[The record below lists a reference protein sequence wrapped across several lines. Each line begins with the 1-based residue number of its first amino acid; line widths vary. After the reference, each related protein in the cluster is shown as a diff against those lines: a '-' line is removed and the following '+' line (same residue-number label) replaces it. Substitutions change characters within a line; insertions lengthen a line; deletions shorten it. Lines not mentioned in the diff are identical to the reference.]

1 MPPKTRIEKL
11 SSPDPGVTVFKITGT
26 LGFHEKAVLERIF
39 AECNRR
45 GLTRVLFEVSELES
59 LGGGCA
65 RIIREEASRGRIALG
80 FVGATRTVLKFLKK
94 EDAPRIV
101 VADTLDDGIPAIIAK
116 VLAFRAKVEPEPDS
130 DDALLS
136 SETLD
141 DILKL
146 GDGPAEEEDANAADS
161 DEEAEEAPSP
171 KPAAAHAKPSGDE
184 RPKPVETH
192 GKAFDTRKPAETHTR
207 AFDERAKPADTHTR
221 ASDEPAK
228 PAESHAKTAER
239 AKAAN
244 ERVRAAERAK
254 AEPAP
259 HAPSRPS
266 QFHDEPKAKPASS
279 HTPHKPAPDPVR
291 PAEPAPKF
299 PSVADTQSVDPRE
312 LQKRIVQY
320 NTLFSINA
328 DFYRLRE
335 RKALLDAFL
344 LTTIAQVGVESAV
357 FLEQNRNYFVPVSM
371 KGIEA
376 GEMRGFALSGA
387 QLRLEKWG
395 STVEVMAVEKSPF
408 GDDVKAPLLALGCTY
423 VAPFIVRGDVR
434 GILLLGR
441 PIKNELDP
449 GAIDFLKILIHQA
462 AVAYE
467 SMARFEEEN
476 ERTLGVVQTLM
487 SLIEENTLARGN
499 TNLISNYVYIVA
511 QRMHYATEHLR
522 DLMYGTALRDI
533 GMIKVSDLI
542 VRSPRELMPEEWEII
557 KRHPSDGA
565 IMLRDMKFSAHATE
579 VVLHHHERFNGEGYP
594 RGTQGQDIP
603 LGARIVSVVESFAAM
618 LQERPT
624 RPALSREEALTTL
637 KENWGMRYDPEVVR
651 CFVEVVEEEIRS
663 GEALKEKKFA
673 LFSV

>member
-39 AECNRR
+39 VECNRR
-45 GLTRVLFEVSELES
+45 GLARVLFEVSELES

-65 RIIREEASRGRIALG
+65 RIIREEASRGRVAIGL
-80 FVGATRTVLKFLKK
+80 VGATRTVLKFLKK

-101 VADTLDDGIPAIIAK
+101 VADSLDDAIPAVNAK
-116 VLAFRAKVEPEPDS
+116 VLAFQAKADPEINTDEH
-130 DDALLS
+130 LT
-136 SETLD
+136 SEALD

-146 GDGPAEEEDANAADS
+146 GDGPAEEEDANADDV
-161 DEEAEEAPSP
+161 DEEAPVRASEPKPAPAPKPEEKPRAHHETHSAHSTHHTYRPEPRPEPKPEP
-171 KPAAAHAKPSGDE
+171 KPAAP
-184 RPKPVETH
+184 P
-192 GKAFDTRKPAETHTR
+192 
-207 AFDERAKPADTHTR
+207 
-221 ASDEPAK
+221 
-228 PAESHAKTAER
+228 
-239 AKAAN
+239 
-244 ERVRAAERAK
+244 
-254 AEPAP
+254 
-259 HAPSRPS
+259 
-266 QFHDEPKAKPASS
+266 
-279 HTPHKPAPDPVR
+279 HTPPRQEKPAPVKEAPPRPSPV
-291 PAEPAPKF
+291 PAPEGDTRNAT
-299 PSVADTQSVDPRE
+299 ADTRE
-312 LQKRIVQY
+312 LQRRIVQY

-357 FLEQNRNYFVPVSM
+357 FLEQNRNYFVPVAM
-371 KGIEA
+371 KGIEP
-376 GEMRGFALSGA
+376 GEMRGFALSGS
-387 QLRLEKWG
+387 QLRLEKRS
-395 STVEVMAVEKSPF
+395 STVEVQAVEKSPF

-441 PIKNELDP
+441 PIRSELDP
-449 GAIDFLKILIHQA
+449 GAIEFLKILINQA

-499 TNLISNYVYIVA
+499 TNLITNYVFTVA
-511 QRMHYATEHLR
+511 QRMHYPAEHLR

-542 VRSPRELMPEEWEII
+542 VRSPRELMPEEWDII

-565 IMLRDMKFSAHATE
+565 VMLADMRFSEHATS

-603 LGARIVSVVESFAAM
+603 LGARIVAVVESFAAM

-637 KENWGMRYDPEVVR
+637 KENWGLRYDPEVIR

-663 GEALKEKKFA
+663 GENIKEKKFA

>member
-11 SSPDPGVTVFKITGT
+11 SSPDSGVTVFKITGT
-26 LGFHEKAVLERIF
+26 LGFHEKTVLERIF

-45 GLTRVLFEVSELES
+45 GLSRVLFEVSELES

-65 RIIREEASRGRIALG
+65 RIIREEASRGRVAIGL
-80 FVGATRTVLKFLKK
+80 VGATRTVLKFLKK

-101 VADTLDDGIPAIIAK
+101 VADTLTDAIPAINAK
-116 VLAFRAKVEPEPDS
+116 VLARNATITAEPEGDE
-130 DDALLS
+130 ALLS
-136 SETLD
+136 NDTLD

-146 GDGPAEEEDANAADS
+146 GDGPAEEEDANASDS
-161 DEEAEEAPSP
+161 EDDDEPVASV
-171 KPAAAHAKPSGDE
+171 KPASHPRDEKPQARHE
-184 RPKPVETH
+184 EKHET
-192 GKAFDTRKPAETHTR
+192 
-207 AFDERAKPADTHTR
+207 
-221 ASDEPAK
+221 PAK
-228 PAESHAKTAER
+228 PAVSTPPRTEARPSSAAPSSRVQEAMRASAPSSSAKPAPQSEAR
-239 AKAAN
+239 
-244 ERVRAAERAK
+244 K
-254 AEPAP
+254 AEPP
-259 HAPSRPS
+259 
-266 QFHDEPKAKPASS
+266 
-279 HTPHKPAPDPVR
+279 R
-291 PAEPAPKF
+291 PAAARTPTADA
-299 PSVADTQSVDPRE
+299 SVADPRE

-320 NTLFSINA
+320 NTLFSINS

-357 FLEQNRNYFVPVSM
+357 FLEQNRNYFVPVAM
-371 KGIEA
+371 KGIEP
-376 GEMRGFALSGA
+376 GEMRGFALSGS
-387 QLRLEKWG
+387 QLKLEKWG
-395 STVEVMAVEKSPF
+395 STVEVLAVEKSPF

-423 VAPFIVRGDVR
+423 VAPFIVRGEVR

-441 PIKNELDP
+441 PIRSELDP
-449 GAIDFLKILIHQA
+449 GAIEFLKILINQA

-467 SMARFEEEN
+467 SMSRFEEEN

-511 QRMHYATEHLR
+511 QRMHYPAEHLR
-522 DLMYGTALRDI
+522 DLMYGTVLRDI

-542 VRSPRELMPEEWEII
+542 VRSPRELMPEEWDII
-557 KRHPSDGA
+557 KRHPSDGSL
-565 IMLRDMKFSAHATE
+565 MLRDMKFSDHAIQ
-579 VVLHHHERFNGEGYP
+579 VVIHHHERFNGEGYP

-603 LGARIVSVVESFAAM
+603 LGARIVSVVESYAAM

-624 RPALSREEALTTL
+624 RPALSREEALSTL

-663 GEALKEKKFA
+663 GENVKEKKFA